1 MLMVMWTWW
10 WRSISPSS
18 SLSLPCKSHYQVQH
32 DILLKTLISSF
43 MGISSSLPQTAAVKM
58 IDIWMIF
65 TMMYP
70 FTGVMLQS
78 YLQVTRGTSFIF
90 HKILLQ
96 FLFSISTNQTTRLL
110 SNSEG
115 HQTRAGQIDLD
126 LESHINSVLCLDI

>member
-1 MLMVMWTWW
+1 MLIIMWTWW

-18 SLSLPCKSHYQVQH
+18 SLSLPCKSHHQVQH
-32 DILLKTLISSF
+32 NILLKTLISSF

-78 YLQVTRGTSFIF
+78 YLQVNRGTSFIF
-90 HKILLQ
+90 NKILCIYSASQQIRQLGRCQ
-96 FLFSISTNQTTRLL
+96 IRRDNKQEQVRY
-110 SNSEG
+110 
-115 HQTRAGQIDLD
+115 IDLYNT
-126 LESHINSVLCLDI
+126 L